1 MDHSDG
7 RTILFPPLF
16 TAFFT
21 VITLKCNSD
30 ATSIVQG
37 IKMWTSYFFKLCL
50 KTSFSSGCVR
60 LVDVNKLQSARFV
73 ILLLVLLN
81 RSVLGYNFTD
91 QVFEGN
97 SEGLIAAFG
106 DFNSDK
112 LTDTFVISQNK
123 KSFSILLSH
132 SKPPYLRNT
141 TLNCTFNEEKIVS
154 LVPGDFDGDA
164 AMDVVVLVESAA
176 KIKSHLDVYI
186 AWGNLSALE
195 CPTTPLFEMIGHPL
209 MLDYNSDM
217 ISDLFGLDEKQ
228 LRSFWIFGSNR
239 TVESKILMNSSLP
252 LRNPHSHSFVDL
264 DGDMAADL
272 LLTGQDSFEFW
283 RYTASGFEFNRTID
297 LPVKN
302 ANFMGQ
308 SVFVD
313 VNFNGFLEHLVP
325 VCVDSQCRNS
335 SLYLYSAADDRWLSI
350 ECDLNEWKFV
360 HPDQMGDNIYGETI
374 TARAGDVDLDG
385 YPDLLMT
392 LTHGGKKRA
401 VLLENLPSSDKD
413 SAYSRKF
420 VAKWSVLSQW
430 NDTLMATFYDI
441 QQKGVLDVLMV
452 QQQRVDGQ
460 YQMIMSAYKNDLDYD
475 ANFIKVLVLTGR
487 CYGNCTY
494 GQIPYGTN
502 LPGPFIGYR
511 TVNSAGQPQEACS
524 TQLFQSAYH
533 SLQLPYS
540 LFGLGHTPNFVE
552 TLRVGV
558 AFPDDDAPQRRS
570 REWTQII
577 PNSQM
582 IIIPNLEGEPSHWL
596 NKLFV
601 TPSRAVA
608 LSAGAL
614 IGFGAFLAILVV
626 VLHIRERRE
635 DKREQAAIAYR
646 FHFDAM

>member
-1 MDHSDG
+1 MNRLDQRSVSFSPLLTSFVTMIALKWNVATPIVRHIDVWISYFLRLSVRNSSPG
-7 RTILFPPLF
+7 GCMKPAEMNNLRLVRFAIL
-16 TAFFT
+16 
-21 VITLKCNSD
+21 
-30 ATSIVQG
+30 SIVLLG
-37 IKMWTSYFFKLCL
+37 
-50 KTSFSSGCVR
+50 SSA
-60 LVDVNKLQSARFV
+60 Q
-73 ILLLVLLN
+73 
-81 RSVLGYNFTD
+81 GYNFTD

-112 LTDTFVISQNK
+112 LTDTFIISQDR

-141 TLNCTFNEEKIVS
+141 TLNCTFNQEKIAS

-164 AMDVVVLVESAA
+164 AMDVVVIVESNSP
-176 KIKSHLDVYI
+176 IYLDVHI

-195 CPTTPLFEMIGHPL
+195 CPTAPLFKMFGHPL

-217 ISDLFGLDEKQ
+217 ISDLFGLDEFQ

-239 TVESKILMNSSLP
+239 TVQSKVLMNSSLP

-283 RYTASGFEFNRTID
+283 RYTASGFELNRTID
-297 LPVKN
+297 LPVKD
-302 ANFMGQ
+302 AHFMGQ

-313 VNFNGFLEHLVP
+313 VNFNGYLEHLVP
-325 VCVDSQCRNS
+325 VCVDKHCRNS
-335 SLYLYSAADDRWLSI
+335 SLYLYSAADERWLSI
-350 ECDLNEWKFV
+350 ECDLNEWSFV
-360 HPDQMGDNIYGETI
+360 RPYPTGDNIYAETI
-374 TARAGDVDLDG
+374 TARAGDVNLDG

-401 VLLENLPSSDKD
+401 VLLENLPSSAKT
-413 SAYSRKF
+413 YSRKF

-452 QQQRVDGQ
+452 QQQRVNGQ
-460 YQMIMSAYKNDLDYD
+460 LQMIMSAYKNDLDYD

-511 TVNSAGQPQEACS
+511 TVNSGGQPQEACS

-558 AFPDDDAPQRRS
+558 AFPDDSAPQRRS
-570 REWTQII
+570 REWTQVI

-626 VLHIRERRE
+626 VLHIRERRD

>member
-1 MDHSDG
+1 MEYFNE
-7 RTILFPPLF
+7 RTITLFPIH
-16 TAFFT
+16 TALLT
-21 VITLKCNSD
+21 TMKCSLA
-30 ATSIVQG
+30 ATSTALNMGMWITHLVKHS
-37 IKMWTSYFFKLCL
+37 IKTFS
-50 KTSFSSGCVR
+50 SSGCVK
-60 LVDVNKLQSARFV
+60 LVQTNKFRV
-73 ILLLVLLN
+73 VRCIVMLLVLLN

-141 TLNCTFNEEKIVS
+141 TLNCTFSSETIIS

-164 AMDVVVLVESAA
+164 AMDVVVLVKSANDD
-176 KIKSHLDVYI
+176 LYLNVYI

-195 CPTTPLFEMIGHPL
+195 CPTTPLFKMFGHPL

-217 ISDLFGLDEKQ
+217 ISDLFGLDENK
-228 LRSFWIFGSNR
+228 LRSFWIFGTNR
-239 TVESKILMNSSLP
+239 TVESIVLMNSSSP

-272 LLTGQDSFEFW
+272 LLTGENTFEFW
-283 RYTASGFEFNRTID
+283 RYTGSGFEFNRTID

-302 ANFMGQ
+302 AHFMGQ

-313 VNFNGFLEHLVP
+313 VNFNGFLEHIVP
-325 VCVDSQCRNS
+325 VCVDQRCRNS
-335 SLYLYSAADDRWLSI
+335 SLYLYSATEEHWLSV
-350 ECDLNEWKFV
+350 ECDLNEWRFV
-360 HPDQMGDNIYGETI
+360 VPSRTGDSTYEETI
-374 TARAGDVDLDG
+374 TARAGDVNLDG

-401 VLLENLPSSDKD
+401 VLLENLPSSDKS

-420 VAKWSVLSQW
+420 VAKWSVLSEW

-452 QQQRVDGQ
+452 QEQKVDGQ
-460 YQMIMSAYKNDLDYD
+460 LQMVMSAYKNDLDYD

-558 AFPDDDAPQRRS
+558 AFPDDNAIQRRS
-570 REWTQII
+570 REWTQVI

-582 IIIPNLEGEPSHWL
+582 IIIPNLAGEPSHWL

-626 VLHIRERRE
+626 ILHIRERRE

>member
-1 MDHSDG
+1 M
-7 RTILFPPLF
+7 
-16 TAFFT
+16 
-21 VITLKCNSD
+21 ITLKCVSFV
-30 ATSIVQG
+30 TSTAQDITMRVN
-37 IKMWTSYFFKLCL
+37 YFAKFLVDKF
-50 KTSFSSGCVR
+50 SSSGCVKR
-60 LVDVNKLQSARFV
+60 VETNRPCVVQYAV
-73 ILLLVLLN
+73 LLLVLLN

-112 LTDTFVISQNK
+112 LTDTFIISQNK
-123 KSFSILLSH
+123 KSFGILLSH

-141 TLNCTFNEEKIVS
+141 TLNCTFNDEIIVS

-164 AMDVVVLVESAA
+164 AMDVVVLVQAA
-176 KIKSHLDVYI
+176 GNAPFILDVYV

-195 CPTTPLFEMIGHPL
+195 CPTTPLFKMFGHPL

-217 ISDLFGLDEKQ
+217 ISDLFGLDENQ
-228 LRSFWIFGSNR
+228 LRNFWIFGSNR
-239 TVESKILMNSSLP
+239 IVESKVPMNSNLT

-283 RYTASGFEFNRTID
+283 RYTESGFEFNRTID

-302 ANFMGQ
+302 AHFIGQ

-313 VNFNGFLEHLVP
+313 VNFNGYLEHIVP
-325 VCVDSQCRNS
+325 VCVDRHCRNS
-335 SLYLYSAADDRWLSI
+335 SMYLYSAADGHWLSV
-350 ECDLNEWKFV
+350 ECDLNDWSFV
-360 HPDQMGDNIYGETI
+360 PPDSTGNNIYGETI
-374 TARAGDVDLDG
+374 TARAGDVNLDG

-392 LTHGGKKRA
+392 LTHGGIKRA
-401 VLLENLPSSDKD
+401 VLLENLPSLDKT
-413 SAYSRKF
+413 SVYSRKF

-452 QQQRVDGQ
+452 QEQRINGQ
-460 YQMIMSAYKNDLDYD
+460 FRMILSAYKNDLDYD

-511 TVNSAGQPQEACS
+511 TVNSVGQPQEACS
-524 TQLFQSAYH
+524 AQLYQSAYH

-558 AFPDDDAPQRRS
+558 SFPEDNAIQRRS
-570 REWTQII
+570 REWTQVI

-582 IIIPNLEGEPSHWL
+582 IIIPNLAGEPSHWL

-601 TPSRAVA
+601 TPSRAVV
-608 LSAGAL
+608 LSAAAL
-614 IGFGAFLAILVV
+614 VGFGAFLAILVV